1 MSAAFSPIRI
11 KNTEV
16 NNRFVRSA
24 TYECMAKETGE
35 VTDDLV
41 NLYRHLAR
49 GEVGLIITG
58 YTFVHLLGRAA
69 AYQTG
74 IHSDDMIPGLK
85 RVVDAVH
92 QDGGTI
98 VFQLNHAGR
107 QTTKE
112 TIGQTPMGPSSTGR
126 DPVNFVKPR
135 QMSEEDIRTAIS
147 SFGHAAIRAGS
158 AGADGVQIHAAH
170 GYLINQ
176 FLSPFF
182 NHRHDAWGGT
192 EENRFRFL
200 RETVLGV
207 KKAVGDEMIVLVK
220 LNTNDF
226 TPQEGITPS
235 LAAKYAG
242 WLAEL
247 GIDGLEVSCGTILYS
262 FMNMSRG
269 EVPIDELVS
278 GLPLWKKPLAR
289 LTLKK
294 LVGKYD
300 LEEGYNLEAAKLIK
314 PVLGEAPLILVGGL
328 RNIRQMEDLLESR
341 WADCI
346 SMSRPFIREP
356 YLVKRFKEGRAEVP
370 SCVSCN
376 RCLAAVSNNMPLRC
390 YYKGSASV

>member
-1 MSAAFSPIRI
+1 MSVAFSPMKIG
-11 KNTEV
+11 NMEV
-16 NNRFVRSA
+16 KNRFVRSA

-35 VTDDLV
+35 VTDELV
-41 NLYRHLAR
+41 NLYRHLAK

-58 YTFVHLLGRAA
+58 YTFIHPLGRAFT
-69 AYQTG
+69 YQAG
-74 IHSDDMIPGLK
+74 IHNDEMIPGLSK
-85 RVVDAVH
+85 MVDSIH
-92 QDGGTI
+92 QKEGKV

-107 QTTKE
+107 QTTKALV
-112 TIGQTPMGPSSTGR
+112 GQTPVGPSSVGR

-135 QMSEEDIRTAIS
+135 QMSEEDIQVALT
-147 SFGHAAIRAGS
+147 SFGHAAKRAVE
-158 AGADGVQIHAAH
+158 AGADGVQLHAAH

-182 NHRHDAWGGT
+182 NRREDAWGGSD
-192 EENRFRFL
+192 ENRFRFL
-200 RETVLGV
+200 REIVLEVKRASGDGV
-207 KKAVGDEMIVLVK
+207 PTLVK

-226 TPQEGITPS
+226 TPQQGITPP

-269 EVPIDELVS
+269 EVPVDELVS
-278 GLPLWKKPLAR
+278 GLPWWKRPVGR
-289 LTLKK
+289 LTLKR

-300 LEEGYNLEAAKLIK
+300 LEEGYNLDAAKLIK
-314 PVLGEAPLILVGGL
+314 PALGEVPLILVGGL
-328 RNIRQMEDLLESR
+328 RNLTHMEEIVENSY
-341 WADCI
+341 ADFI

-356 YLVKRFKEGRAEVP
+356 YFVKRLMQGKAEVA

-376 RCLAAVSNNMPLRC
+376 RCVAAINNNMPLRC
-390 YYKGSASV
+390 YYKASPSS